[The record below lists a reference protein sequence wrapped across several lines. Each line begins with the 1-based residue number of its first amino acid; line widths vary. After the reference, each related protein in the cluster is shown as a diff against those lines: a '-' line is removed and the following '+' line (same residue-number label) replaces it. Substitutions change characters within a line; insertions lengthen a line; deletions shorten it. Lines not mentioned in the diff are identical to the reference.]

1 MTAASEQDNP
11 RPISAYQ
18 AALEDT
24 QRVFQQL
31 RGLEGS
37 VETAAKWCLETFR
50 RHGKVIAVG
59 NGGSACEAQ
68 HLAGE
73 LMGRYKSNR
82 KPLAAVAVTADSA
95 VLTCIGNDFSFEE
108 VFARQLEGLCQP
120 YDLLIVFSTSG
131 NSPNVLRALEAAR
144 RLHIRSIAFLGGEGG
159 KAAALSDCALIV
171 PHRDTARVQ
180 EGHNFLM
187 HSLMDI
193 IEAELGVA

>member
-1 MTAASEQDNP
+1 MTAASDQGDAHGT
-11 RPISAYQ
+11 SAYQ

-24 QRVFQQL
+24 QRVLQQL
-31 RGLEGS
+31 RGLEGN
-37 VETAAKWCLETFR
+37 VQTAARWCLNTFR
-50 RHGKVIAVG
+50 RRGKVIALG

-82 KPLAAVAVTADSA
+82 KPLAAVALTADSA

-108 VFARQLEGLCQP
+108 VFARQVEGLCQP
-120 YDLLIVFSTSG
+120 DDLLIVFTTSG
-131 NSPNVLRALEAAR
+131 NSLNVLRALEAAR
-144 RLHIRSIAFLGGEGG
+144 GLHIRSIAFLGGEGG

-171 PHRDTARVQ
+171 PHHDTARVQ

-187 HSLMDI
+187 HSMMDI
-193 IEAELGVA
+193 IEAELGIP